1 MPIGEMKGKSDP
13 AGRASQT
20 LHTQTLIHR
29 FQTESHKVSQSFPRC
44 RLTGWCEDPEAGGC
58 RPGLW
63 PQALWWSQVSQW
75 ERTCLPIQEMPRD
88 RGLIPGSGRSPGEGM
103 AIPSSILAWKIS
115 WREEPGWLLSMGSQ
129 RARPD
134 LATEHTCYCD
144 PSDTGDLRSIHLE
157 WSRKQGS
164 WVQKSQKLIAVHCHA
179 VSTATLLPL
188 CVFLEIPSLN
198 NPVFLYNWKYSH
210 PFTKKEQIKL
220 SLMRPSSMFW
230 ISAWYFLR
238 LHFCVSLSG
247 SSAVYEVD
255 S

>member
-29 FQTESHKVSQSFPRC
+29 FQVESHKVSQSFPRC

-63 PQALWWSQVSQW
+63 PQALLWSQVSQW

-88 RGLIPGSGRSPGEGM
+88 RGLIPGSGRSGEGM
-103 AIPSSILAWKIS
+103 AIPSSILAWKIP

-134 LATEHTCYCD
+134 LTTEHTCYRD

-157 WSRKQGS
+157 WSRKQGVMGTEKSETYSCPLPRSLYSLTSALMCIS
-164 WVQKSQKLIAVHCHA
+164 WNSVTEQSSIPVQLKVLPPLYQKRA
-179 VSTATLLPL
+179 
-188 CVFLEIPSLN
+188 N
-198 NPVFLYNWKYSH
+198 
-210 PFTKKEQIKL
+210 
-220 SLMRPSSMFW
+220 
-230 ISAWYFLR
+230 
-238 LHFCVSLSG
+238 
-247 SSAVYEVD
+247 
-255 S
+255 